1 MFLLYIPTCI
11 FFLIYAILVI
21 QNGVRERSR
30 DALIFYYKEVIM
42 NGFALYLLMAAP
54 QSPDGAAGGSGSS
67 LMTFLPFIA
76 IIAIFYFLIIRPQNK
91 KQKETQKM
99 LSALKKGDRVVTIG
113 GIHGTIQS
121 VKEQSVIVKV
131 DENTKIEFS
140 RSAIS
145 GIEAAAKES
154 NAEIEDSGEKA

>member
-1 MFLLYIPTCI
+1 MNEFVFFLLM
-11 FFLIYAILVI
+11 
-21 QNGVRERSR
+21 G
-30 DALIFYYKEVIM
+30 
-42 NGFALYLLMAAP
+42 AP
-54 QSPDGAAGGSGSS
+54 PAAGGEGGSANS

-99 LSALKKGDRVVTIG
+99 LSALKKGDKVVTIG

-145 GIEAAAKES
+145 GIDAVAKEN

>member
-1 MFLLYIPTCI
+1 M
-11 FFLIYAILVI
+11 I
-21 QNGVRERSR
+21 QNGVGEHSR

-42 NGFALYLLMAAP
+42 NDFVFFLLMAAP
-54 QSPDGAAGGSGSS
+54 PSADGAPGGSANS
-67 LMTFLPFIA
+67 LMTFAPFIL
-76 IIAIFYFLIIRPQNK
+76 IIAVFYFLIIRPQNK

-99 LSALKKGDRVVTIG
+99 LSALKKGDRIVTIG

-145 GIEAAAKES
+145 GIEAAARES
-154 NAEIEDSGEKA
+154 NAETEDSGEKA

>member
-1 MFLLYIPTCI
+1 
-11 FFLIYAILVI
+11 
-21 QNGVRERSR
+21 
-30 DALIFYYKEVIM
+30 M
-42 NGFALYLLMAAP
+42 NGFGLFLLMAAP
-54 QSPDGAAGGSGSS
+54 QAAEGAQGGPANS

-99 LSALKKGDRVVTIG
+99 LAALKKGDKVVTIG

-140 RSAIS
+140 RSAVS
-145 GIEAAAKES
+145 SIETVAKEDKS
-154 NAEIEDSGEKA
+154 ENNAEIEASGEKA